1 MKKQNGMNK
10 LAFNKAAV
18 VELNDGQ
25 LNDVNGGTTWFCVSA
40 IASAFV
46 VGVAVGIAQEIREN

>member
-1 MKKQNGMNK
+1 MKTQNGMNK

-25 LNDVNGGTTWFCVSA
+25 LNDVNGGSLSFFLSGVVVGLIIA
-40 IASAFV
+40 IA
-46 VGVAVGIAQEIREN
+46 ID

>member
-10 LAFNKAAV
+10 MAFNKSVV

-25 LNDVNGGTTWFCVSA
+25 LNDVNGGSW
-40 IASAFV
+40 V
-46 VGVAVGIAQEIREN
+46 VTIIISL